1 MSSIFSFFR
10 RGLEKTATKI
20 GRTISGMF
28 TGVKAW
34 DASNFEDLEMLLISA
49 DFGVAAA
56 TRAQSENWDFAR
68 LATVDRNVMRVAV
81 FEMLFKD
88 DVPPV
93 VSINEAVEIAM
104 DYSGEKAGSF
114 INGVLNGVK
123 NNLSRSPRESG
134 AAE

>member
-49 DFGVAAA
+49 DFGVSAA
-56 TRAQSENWDFAR
+56 TRIVTDLRDRYERGKIATSEDIR
-68 LATVDRNVMRVAV
+68 
-81 FEMLFKD
+81 
-88 DVPPV
+88 
-93 VSINEAVEIAM
+93 
-104 DYSGEKAGSF
+104 KA
-114 INGVLNGVK
+114 
-123 NNLSRSPRESG
+123 
-134 AAE
+134 AAEDVRDILSAHQREIHLDRKSVV